1 MGDKLKSE
9 YVEDKNCE
17 LEIDKVVKEKVCFL
31 DYMFLLVLE
40 EVLNEEGDEKLE

>member
-9 YVEDKNCE
+9 YVEDKSNE